1 MKAVDTDVLVRLLAK
16 DDPGQTAV
24 AQRLVKDE
32 GPVWVSHLVLVE
44 TLWVL
49 ESVFDLPKE
58 RVVRVLAALLDNV
71 DLHLQDELAVA
82 RALDRFKAGGRVDF
96 TDCLILE
103 SARSA
108 GHLPL
113 GTFDRALARLP
124 GTELLRSSR
133 R

>member
-58 RVVRVLAALLDNV
+58 RIARAVAALLDNS
-71 DLHLQDELAVA
+71 DL
-82 RALDRFKAGGRVDF
+82 
-96 TDCLILE
+96 
-103 SARSA
+103 
-108 GHLPL
+108 
-113 GTFDRALARLP
+113 
-124 GTELLRSSR
+124 
-133 R
+133 

>member
-1 MKAVDTDVLVRLLAK
+1 M
-16 DDPGQTAV
+16 
-24 AQRLVKDE
+24 
-32 GPVWVSHLVLVE
+32 E

-58 RVVRVLAALLDNV
+58 RVVRALAALLDNV

-82 RALDRFKAGGRVDF
+82 RALDRFKAGGKVDF

-103 SARSA
+103 SAGSA

-124 GTELLRSSR
+124 GTELVRSSR
-133 R
+133 RSRR